1 MDERGQK
8 QRPKATRNIAAMEL
22 MQQQREGLVTQSVWM
37 VSREYEGL
45 AGAGGVK
52 DVTRQ
57 LAETL
62 VAVGQI
68 KVSVVLPR
76 YGFLEVTQPE
86 NTLLPVTAT
95 SAMINGQHYG
105 HTFAVDM
112 DYTLEERRE
121 NVAVWRR
128 LLNGVTIYLIEA
140 DRFVEKQGVYTYTE
154 AEEQRH
160 SWQVKGEGHYDYFAM
175 NVLLQKAALDLMIL
189 MHEQPDIIHCQ
200 DGHAAILPAMMREN
214 GGYRHYFRHTAAVVT
229 IHNAGVGYHQEV
241 GDLRF
246 ARAVT
251 GLPQR
256 VIDASL
262 LNGAFDPFLAAA
274 PYAILNTVSEN
285 YARELQETAEDRRT
299 GWLGHA
305 LLARQ
310 VKLAGITNGIDP
322 HSFDPTQPESLQLI
336 AGFDVR
342 NAQLEGKRRC
352 KVSLLEHLQT
362 QAYGDR
368 LVQYGT
374 LPCLPDDPLCVFI
387 GRLTAQKGVDLLI
400 EAMGALIATDTSCRF
415 LVFGS
420 GSADYEQQLILLAE
434 QGEGRMCFL
443 QGFDPVIAN
452 NIYAAGDLFLIPSRY
467 EPCGLT
473 DYIAQLLGTLPVVHH
488 VGGLV
493 KVIDDETGF
502 AYKGESFAAL
512 GGAITRALG
521 VYRYEPDRFKKMQ
534 QNAVERIDQLHTWKQ
549 VMAAYQALYLQA
561 MEQCP

>member
-1 MDERGQK
+1 MLKAIRKSAVMESTQAKRER
-8 QRPKATRNIAAMEL
+8 RT
-22 MQQQREGLVTQSVWM
+22 VQSVWM

-57 LAETL
+57 LAEAL
-62 VAVGQI
+62 VAAGQV
-68 KVSVVLPR
+68 KVSVILPR
-76 YGFLEVTQPE
+76 YGFLDVAQAGFTP
-86 NTLLPVTAT
+86 LPVTAQ
-95 SAMINGQHYG
+95 SAMIGG
-105 HTFAVDM
+105 HRAEHAFAVDM
-112 DYTLEERRE
+112 DYTQEERRE
-121 NVAVWRR
+121 DVAIWQR
-128 LLNGVTIYLIEA
+128 LLNGVIIYLVEA
-140 DRFVEKQGVYTYTE
+140 DRFAEKLGVYTYTE
-154 AEEQRH
+154 VDEQRQP
-160 SWQVKGEGHYDYFAM
+160 WQVKGEGHYDYFAM

-189 MHEQPDIIHCQ
+189 LEAHPDVIHCQ

-214 GGYRHYFRHTAAVVT
+214 CGYRHYFRSTAAVIT
-229 IHNAGVGYHQEV
+229 IHNAGIGYHQEV
-241 GDLRF
+241 GDVHF
-246 ARAVT
+246 VRAVT

-274 PYAILNTVSEN
+274 PYALLNTVSEN
-285 YARELQETAEDRRT
+285 YARELQETVEDRRT

-305 LLARQ
+305 LLERQ
-310 VKLAGITNGIDP
+310 VHLAGITNGIDP
-322 HSFDPTQPESLQLI
+322 HTFDPTQPEVLQLV

-352 KVSLLEHLQT
+352 KGALLKHLQN

-368 LVQYGT
+368 LVQHGT
-374 LPCLPDDPLCVFI
+374 LPCQLDVPLCVFI

-400 EAMGALIATDTSCRF
+400 AAMDTLIATDTHCSF

-420 GSADYEQQLILLAE
+420 GSAAYEQQLIRLAE
-434 QGEGRMCFL
+434 QGQGRMCFL
-443 QGFDPVIAN
+443 KGFDPVVAN
-452 NIYAAGDLFLIPSRY
+452 SVYAAGDLFLIPSRY

-493 KVIDDETGF
+493 KVIDEETGF
-502 AYKGESFAAL
+502 AYSGESVTAL
-512 GGAITRALG
+512 VCALTRALD
-521 VYRYEPDRFKKMQ
+521 VYRHDPDRFKKMQ
-534 QNAVERIDQLHTWKQ
+534 QNAVERIEQLHTWKQ
-549 VMAAYQALYLQA
+549 VMVAYQSLYLQA

>member
-1 MDERGQK
+1 MDLIQV
-8 QRPKATRNIAAMEL
+8 QRSDRAI
-22 MQQQREGLVTQSVWM
+22 QSVWM
-37 VSREYEGL
+37 VSREYEGV

-62 VAVGQI
+62 VAAGQVQ
-68 KVSVVLPR
+68 VSVVLPR
-76 YGFLEVTQPE
+76 YGFLKVAQPDY
-86 NTLLPVTAT
+86 TLLPVTTT
-95 SAMINGQHYG
+95 SAMISGQRYG

-112 DYTLEERRE
+112 DYTKEERRE

-128 LLNGVTIYLIEA
+128 LLNGVTLYLIEA
-140 DRFVEKQGVYTYTE
+140 DRFDEKQGVYTYTE
-154 AEEQRH
+154 IEEQRH

-189 MHEQPDIIHCQ
+189 LQERPDVIHCQ

-214 GGYRHYFRHTAAVVT
+214 GGYRHYFRHTGAVVT
-229 IHNAGVGYHQEV
+229 LHNAGIGYHQEV
-241 GDLRF
+241 GDLQF

-274 PYAILNTVSEN
+274 PYAMFNTVSEN
-285 YARELQETAEDRRT
+285 YARELQETGEDRRT

-322 HSFDPTQPESLQLI
+322 HSFDPTQPESLQLG

-342 NAQLEGKRRC
+342 NAQLEGKRCC
-352 KVSLLEHLQT
+352 KVSLLEHLQA
-362 QAYGDR
+362 QAFGDR
-368 LVQYGT
+368 LVQHGT
-374 LPCLPDDPLCVFI
+374 LSCQPDDPLCVFI

-400 EAMGALIATDTSCRF
+400 EAMETLITTDLCCRF

-420 GSADYEQQLILLAE
+420 GTAQYEQQLIQMAE
-434 QGEGRMCFL
+434 QWPGRMCFL
-443 QGFDPVIAN
+443 KGFDPAVAN
-452 NIYAAGDLFLIPSRY
+452 SVYAAGDLFMIPSRY

-493 KVIDDETGF
+493 KVIDEETGF
-502 AYKGESFAAL
+502 AYTHESAAAL
-512 GGAITRALG
+512 VDALTRALG
-521 VYRYEPDRFKKMQ
+521 VYRHEPERFRKMQ
-534 QNAVERIDQLHTWKQ
+534 KNAVERIDRLHVWKQ
-549 VMAAYQALYLQA
+549 VMKAYQEIYLQA
-561 MEQCP
+561 MQQCP